1 MEDEYLSD
9 EELVR
14 LTNLKIIDSYRI
26 YYQEDTGDIYSIT
39 NEVLPTDCRHVEVE
53 FGIVERFLTGKD
65 NFIFYRL
72 EFDDE
77 GAIKFSNKKDSP
89 VLFKSNIIEYVRL
102 NAASDPVLQVDW
114 TPNGW
119 VFKLDK
125 KFADSP
131 KGKSINSKLN
141 FFVTKEDNIN
151 YLIRSIEIKLKN
163 LLSDDAVIVEF
174 VDPDENNIY
183 KIAMFT
189 LPFFE
194 SYGMRIN
201 HE

>member
-1 MEDEYLSD
+1 
-9 EELVR
+9 
-14 LTNLKIIDSYRI
+14 
-26 YYQEDTGDIYSIT
+26 
-39 NEVLPTDCRHVEVE
+39 
-53 FGIVERFLTGKD
+53 
-65 NFIFYRL
+65 
-72 EFDDE
+72 
-77 GAIKFSNKKDSP
+77 
-89 VLFKSNIIEYVRL
+89 L